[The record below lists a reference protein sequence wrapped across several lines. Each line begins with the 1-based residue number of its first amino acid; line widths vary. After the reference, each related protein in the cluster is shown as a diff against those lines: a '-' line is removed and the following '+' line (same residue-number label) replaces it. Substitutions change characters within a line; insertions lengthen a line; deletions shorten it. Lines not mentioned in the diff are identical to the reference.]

1 MERRGKE
8 NETEKGQDSQGRV
21 QYDFVRPSRWF
32 TGEQD
37 AVDGDEGRL
46 WSSPHRTTSDE
57 PQNPSITQVDDRSV
71 LREMA
76 SFVQPCCASCM
87 RGALPGARSPALGTA
102 PGLQADCGR
111 TARGIRLANFD
122 FVSAGPVVLQPT
134 HGILSHPAAFPSS
147 LACLRV
153 SPRFS
158 DRRLD
163 WPKRNPPSA
172 VFKGFVTRSGFQRLP
187 SPVPDHRRPQEAAV

>member
-1 MERRGKE
+1 
-8 NETEKGQDSQGRV
+8 
-21 QYDFVRPSRWF
+21 
-32 TGEQD
+32 
-37 AVDGDEGRL
+37 
-46 WSSPHRTTSDE
+46 
-57 PQNPSITQVDDRSV
+57 
-71 LREMA
+71 
-76 SFVQPCCASCM
+76 M

-111 TARGIRLANFD
+111 LGLTSLSLAECSE
-122 FVSAGPVVLQPT
+122 VGPVVLQPT